1 MTLEI
6 IYSSQAIRGMNEI
19 ADYLAQQSPRLGLRF
34 LRAVEE
40 ACANLAAMPEMAGRY
55 ESDDPRL
62 ADQRVWPL
70 PEFPNHLIFYR
81 IKERH
86 LEIVHVVYGG
96 RDLENLL

>member
-6 IYSSQAIRGMNEI
+6 IYSPQAIRGMNEI
-19 ADYLAQQSPRLGLRF
+19 ADYLAQQSPGLGLRF

-40 ACANLAAMPEMAGRY
+40 ASANLAAMPEMAGQY

-70 PEFPNHLIFYR
+70 REFPNLLVFYR
-81 IKERH
+81 INERL
-86 LEIVHVVYGG
+86 LEVVHVVYCG
-96 RDLENLL
+96 RDLKHLL